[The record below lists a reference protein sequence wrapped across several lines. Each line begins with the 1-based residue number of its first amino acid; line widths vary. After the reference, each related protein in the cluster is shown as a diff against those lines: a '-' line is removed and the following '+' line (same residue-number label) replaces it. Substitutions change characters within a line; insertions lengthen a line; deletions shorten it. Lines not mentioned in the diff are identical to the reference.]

1 MNQRSRHANKWVTLI
16 EPLIFSKIK
25 NNEDN
30 ERLRKDSEFME
41 KLKVLL
47 IVYLNMSVTQIQLNN
62 HKYAKVVLEH
72 GWKMARKLM
81 GEGSY
86 FEQKFFRKLNTQFET
101 KKKRRH
107 HLKST
112 HISYI
117 EEDPNTIDA
126 KQKLGYKP
134 ISSFVEKDI
143 KDEDKLNKN
152 RSRGS
157 TYKNYRTQKLNKEP
171 AENPGSAKVI
181 NKSNRKIF
189 VAVGVI
195 CRVF

>member
-1 MNQRSRHANKWVTLI
+1 MIV

-25 NNEDN
+25 GNEDN

-47 IVYLNMSVTQIQLNN
+47 IVYLNMGVTQIRLNN

-101 KKKRRH
+101 KKKRSH

-117 EEDPNTIDA
+117 EEDANMIDA
-126 KQKLGYKP
+126 KQKHSYKP
-134 ISSFVEKDI
+134 ISTFVEKEI
-143 KDEDKLNKN
+143 KEEDKYSKN

-157 TYKNYRTQKLNKEP
+157 TYKNYRTQKLSKEASEVP
-171 AENPGSAKVI
+171 SSAKVI

-189 VAVGVI
+189 VSVSVLVGFRAFKGIVYDLL
-195 CRVF
+195 